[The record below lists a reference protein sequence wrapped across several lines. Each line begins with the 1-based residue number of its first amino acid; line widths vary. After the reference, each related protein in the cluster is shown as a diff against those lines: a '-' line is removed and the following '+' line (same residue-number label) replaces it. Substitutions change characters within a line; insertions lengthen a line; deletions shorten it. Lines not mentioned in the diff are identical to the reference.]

1 MNTYRA
7 DLLAIGRVRSAGGY
21 TKPVML
27 GGVRNAALAAV
38 GLGLLGIAAQRWLT
52 KETFA
57 SIASCGLAAW
67 GFGLI
72 ALITCGVLEKRLQR
86 RALSRR
92 KREALR
98 LTSLFCDALFFE
110 VGGLG
115 ALLFL
120 TWLGVYVA
128 L

>member
-7 DLLAIGRVRSAGGY
+7 GLLAIGRVRRAGGY
-21 TKPVML
+21 TKPVIL
-27 GGVRNAALAAV
+27 GGLRNAALAAV
-38 GLGLLGIAAQRWLT
+38 GLGLLGIAALRWLR
-52 KETFA
+52 KE
-57 SIASCGLAAW
+57 
-67 GFGLI
+67 
-72 ALITCGVLEKRLQR
+72 TCGVLEKRLQR

-92 KREALR
+92 KKEALR
-98 LTSLFCDALFFE
+98 LTSLLGDALFFE